1 MELLNEYWN
10 YFEDIG
16 IPIIMTILVI
26 TLFSLNFYA
35 SECSEMNA
43 MKIEIDKNGNL
54 NKFKDLG
61 YSRSDYSYPFHLLSI
76 FSFLPGSNSKY
87 YEHKKFSNKVNIIK
101 TYRKFYLIIFLTIIP
116 LLIVGVYINE
126 TFMS

>member
-16 IPIIMTILVI
+16 MTILVI

-76 FSFLPGSNSKY
+76 FSFLPSSNSKY
-87 YEHKKFSNKVNIIK
+87 YEHKKFSNKVNVIK
-101 TYRKFYLIIFLTIIP
+101 SYRKFYLIIFLLTFS
-116 LLIVGVYINE
+116 LLVIEAFIN
-126 TFMS
+126 